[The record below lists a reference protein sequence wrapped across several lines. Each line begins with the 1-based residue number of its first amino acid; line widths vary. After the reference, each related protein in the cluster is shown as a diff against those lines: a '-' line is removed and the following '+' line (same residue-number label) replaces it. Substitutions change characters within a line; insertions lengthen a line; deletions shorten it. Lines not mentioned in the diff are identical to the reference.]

1 MHVLIDVQESPNPT
15 LQAPQWDSAEE
26 MEVVKMRLMESREP
40 DRLVRFI
47 FFATDLHRFSQ
58 IGRMFCFYL
67 CPSVAK
73 NELSLEPRA
82 SMSSG

>member
-40 DRLVRFI
+40 DRLFDLFSSPQI
-47 FFATDLHRFSQ
+47 YTDFHR
-58 IGRMFCFYL
+58 
-67 CPSVAK
+67 
-73 NELSLEPRA
+73 
-82 SMSSG
+82 